1 MYHFVYLSF
10 EDKPNGRNY
19 IGKRSSHLVYDGYL
33 GSFSD
38 ETFRPSHRI
47 VLGYYATS
55 EAAIQAEIQFQRVLN
70 VVEDPSY
77 ANRSFQTSTGFV
89 SNHPETKK
97 KISQSRKGQKLSE
110 KVKRQISKRQTGSGN
125 SNFGKRVSEQ
135 TKQKMREKL
144 TGRKMPP
151 EVGKKIGE
159 ANRKRVIT
167 EETRKKLSEAAKLR
181 EAKKRETN
189 AK

>member
-10 EDKPNGRNY
+10 EESPNGRNY
-19 IGKRSSHLVYDGYL
+19 IGKRSTSTPEDGYL
-33 GSFSD
+33 GSFKDDS
-38 ETFRPSHRI
+38 FSPSHRI
-47 VLGYYATS
+47 ILGFYKTP

-89 SNHPETKK
+89 SNHPETRR
-97 KISQSRKGQKLSE
+97 KISESRKGQKLSE
-110 KVKRQISKRQTGSGN
+110 ELKKQISNRQTGSGN
-125 SNFGKRVSEQ
+125 SNFGKKTSEK

-144 TGRKMPP
+144 TGRKLPP

-167 EETRKKLSEAAKLR
+167 EETRKKLSETAKLR